1 VMAPALLPLVGS
13 ITLLLLTRHMELLR
27 LQCGAT
33 SGYGFWSS
41 FFNVLSLTHLT
52 LLMLEFEIAE
62 MIPLA
67 E

>member
-13 ITLLLLTRHMELLR
+13 ITLLLPMRRMEPLR
-27 LQCGAT
+27 GQCGVT
-33 SGYGFWSS
+33 SVSAFWS
-41 FFNVLSLTHLT
+41 FFFKVSLTHLT

-62 MIPLA
+62 TISLV